1 MYSGNQLN
9 VANSAAGNPQ
19 SLKEFQLTTAS
30 ISEKSSPEYGKKI
43 AQYIIST
50 ADAGISNSYYWT
62 RNTRFKNNRDSA
74 NGTYPMSKFQDLLE
88 FNGKTN
94 YVNINWLPFTIVNT
108 IISRL
113 VGRWMQRKEKV
124 VVTAIDPLSVY
135 EKQEQYEEAE
145 FVLHNKEQLMQL
157 QQESGVQ
164 LVPEDQ
170 FVAEDKDELDLW
182 AAEVQKLPEEIL
194 NEKGVNDILAANGW
208 FDVLKEKMLHDST
221 ECGLVGTYT
230 WMDEEGVVHV
240 EWVKPENMIYSYS
253 EYPDFRD
260 TTWRG
265 RVRAMKI
272 SELRRKYGK
281 EFGGKLS
288 EEEIYNIACGA
299 KDYQLYDKLR
309 WVNEWAVSVLR
320 PYDEWNV
327 DVIEWE
333 LRTVDHEDYTKTETK
348 QNGSTIL
355 RKGRPEKLKDN
366 QEVIQESRQNIYR
379 GVAVRNPLVL
389 LEWGLKTNMIRP
401 QDPKEIGNAEFSYS
415 FYMYQNRDMYN
426 IALPQKVQEPV
437 EQMIIARLKIQ
448 QIVAKMTPPGYAINE
463 DAMQQIDYGL
473 GDKNGTIDHVK
484 LFQQTGMLYYKGRD
498 AEGNPIP
505 IPVTE
510 LANSGFMP
518 AMQGL
523 IQTYE
528 YHYKVLKDELGEDPA
543 LITQALQPR
552 VTGQNVEASMMQGE
566 AATDY
571 MYRAYL
577 ECMKTTAVKVSCLLK
592 NSVQYGAKV
601 YRHIMKEEDVVG
613 RQFSSRIDM
622 LPTQQEIMR
631 LEAMVNQA
639 IVSNPLFITYAD
651 PFRIMRMAKE
661 NIKLAEVYFRNCQKR
676 MIQGEAKKAEDN
688 ARMNAEA
695 QQQSL
700 MAKGQM
706 DMQMKQS
713 EAQVEIEK
721 QKLVSDTQN
730 KNTVLAGFMKMMET
744 GVPIPSNMTGL
755 FNAVMENVALPAIV
769 QNEDQRQAIAQQIQQ
784 QQMMA
789 MQQQADIQQEQ
800 QMPEQNL
807 QVA

>member
-1 MYSGNQLN
+1 MYTGNQSN
-9 VANSAAGNPQ
+9 VANSAAGSPQ
-19 SLKEFQLTTAS
+19 TLKDFQLTTAS
-30 ISEKSSPEYGKKI
+30 IKEKSSPEYGKKI

-50 ADAGISNSYYWT
+50 ADAGVSNSYYWT

-113 VGRWMQRKEKV
+113 VGRWMTRKEKV

-145 FVLHNKEQLMQL
+145 FILYNREQLMQL

-170 FVAEDKDELDLW
+170 FVAQDKDELDLW

-355 RKGRPEKLKDN
+355 RKGRPEKVKEN
-366 QEVIQESRQNIYR
+366 QEIIQES
-379 GVAVRNPLVL
+379 LVV
-389 LEWGLKTNMIRP
+389 KH
-401 QDPKEIGNAEFSYS
+401 
-415 FYMYQNRDMYN
+415 
-426 IALPQKVQEPV
+426 
-437 EQMIIARLKIQ
+437 
-448 QIVAKMTPPGYAINE
+448 PG
-463 DAMQQIDYGL
+463 
-473 GDKNGTIDHVK
+473 
-484 LFQQTGMLYYKGRD
+484 
-498 AEGNPIP
+498 
-505 IPVTE
+505 
-510 LANSGFMP
+510 
-518 AMQGL
+518 
-523 IQTYE
+523 
-528 YHYKVLKDELGEDPA
+528 
-543 LITQALQPR
+543 
-552 VTGQNVEASMMQGE
+552 
-566 AATDY
+566 
-571 MYRAYL
+571 
-577 ECMKTTAVKVSCLLK
+577 LLK
-592 NSVQYGAKV
+592 
-601 YRHIMKEEDVVG
+601 
-613 RQFSSRIDM
+613 
-622 LPTQQEIMR
+622 
-631 LEAMVNQA
+631 
-639 IVSNPLFITYAD
+639 
-651 PFRIMRMAKE
+651 
-661 NIKLAEVYFRNCQKR
+661 
-676 MIQGEAKKAEDN
+676 
-688 ARMNAEA
+688 
-695 QQQSL
+695 
-700 MAKGQM
+700 
-706 DMQMKQS
+706 
-713 EAQVEIEK
+713 
-721 QKLVSDTQN
+721 
-730 KNTVLAGFMKMMET
+730 
-744 GVPIPSNMTGL
+744 
-755 FNAVMENVALPAIV
+755 
-769 QNEDQRQAIAQQIQQ
+769 
-784 QQMMA
+784 
-789 MQQQADIQQEQ
+789 
-800 QMPEQNL
+800 
-807 QVA
+807 